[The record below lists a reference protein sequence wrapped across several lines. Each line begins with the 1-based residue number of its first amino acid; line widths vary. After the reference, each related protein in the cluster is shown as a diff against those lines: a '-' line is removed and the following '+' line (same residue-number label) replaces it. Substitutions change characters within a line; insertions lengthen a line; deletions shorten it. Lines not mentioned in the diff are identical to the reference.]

1 MKNPPPPLTLAS
13 DNIPRDVIPA
23 LEALLED
30 AKKGT
35 LIGFAITAIYTRP
48 MRRVI
53 AKAVGEAERS
63 LIFTV
68 GTYGYCWIRMM
79 QYANKKILNH
89 SCGVQSCCNV
99 RMRPIRWSSNW
110 T

>member
-1 MKNPPPPLTLAS
+1 MKSPPPPLTLAP

-68 GTYGYCWIRMM
+68 GTLMVLVGRLLVR
-79 QYANKKILNH
+79 ILK
-89 SCGVQSCCNV
+89 
-99 RMRPIRWSSNW
+99 
-110 T
+110 TEAK